1 MLGAIQPGFTPQV
14 GGRSFFP
21 TRGFSPA
28 SHATPR
34 TETPPVTTTF
44 GNPDRMP
51 SSDGEIVTSH
61 AGAFWASQRLPNS
74 NLSRRR
80 AEWLCK

>member
-1 MLGAIQPGFTPQV
+1 MLGAIQPRFTPQV
-14 GGRSFFP
+14 ARRSFFP

-44 GNPDRMP
+44 GNPDRM
-51 SSDGEIVTSH
+51 SSDNRGIVTSH
-61 AGAFWASQRLPNS
+61 AGAFWAS
-74 NLSRRR
+74 
-80 AEWLCK
+80 